1 MGESVRLDDKLVWEI
16 RVKWND
22 TVMDVLEL
30 HPGGSDEF
38 GFSIGEDPVC
48 NYPVDAS
55 WIAGESRFELLQKK

>member
-38 GFSIGEDPVC
+38 GFSIGEDPVQEF
-48 NYPVDAS
+48 
-55 WIAGESRFELLQKK
+55 AGRTQS